1 MEELIRVAFS
11 HVDGFAPYVAAGR
24 YDLIGP
30 YGKIILPEVWETLIQ
45 PDWLITMH
53 MWPMPEPP
61 GGSPD
66 EATVTS
72 KQKKR
77 PEKPISPAAPIHV
90 MGIEDILP
98 LKPSKKKPK
107 DSNALV
113 AFLGSTNSS
122 GRHKS
127 SGRSKK

>member
-11 HVDGFAPYVAAGR
+11 HVDGFAPYVAAGQ

-30 YGKIILPEVWETLIQ
+30 YCKVILPEVWETLIQ

-66 EATVTS
+66 GATVTS
-72 KQKKR
+72 TQKKR
-77 PEKPISPAAPIHV
+77 P
-90 MGIEDILP
+90 EDILP

-113 AFLGSTNSS
+113 AFFGSTNSS